1 MSGADRR
8 APWMLALARRYVRRR
23 IARGLDGLRVRGLA
37 EAREAARERPLI
49 LAANHV
55 GWWDS
60 LLVVALDEAL
70 GTEGYALMDADG
82 LRRVP
87 YFARL
92 GALPLDRSA
101 PPRMRAGIRAAAGVL
116 DQPGRALWTFPQ
128 GRYRPSHLRPLGFER
143 GLALLSRLA
152 PDAAI
157 LPISIAYAWGERP
170 GPAALVRFGRVLDPA
185 TEVDADVTAL
195 AEDAVAAGLAEIDT
209 ADAESG
215 WAGWEVVIAS
225 RGAAPEQGIG
235 ARLLARG
242 GGAGG

>member
-1 MSGADRR
+1 
-8 APWMLALARRYVRRR
+8 MLALARRYVRGR

-37 EAREAARERPLI
+37 QAREAARDRPLI
-49 LAANHV
+49 LVANHV

-116 DQPGRALWTFPQ
+116 DRPGRALWTFPQ
-128 GRYRPSHLRPLGFER
+128 GRYRPAHVRPLGFER

-152 PDAAI
+152 PSAAI
-157 LPISIAYAWGERP
+157 LPISIAYTWGERP

-185 TEVDADVTAL
+185 AEGDADVTAL
-195 AEDAVAAGLAEIDT
+195 TEQAVAVGLEEIDA
-209 ADAESG
+209 ADAETG
-215 WAGWEVVIAS
+215 WAGWDVVIAP
-225 RGAAPEQGIG
+225 RGGAPEEGVG

-242 GGAGG
+242 GGADG